1 MNKSLRVLAIALA
14 VMFFLLLANVTAGY
28 MLRSDALKSD
38 LRNSRVRDEQFGS
51 HRGDIL
57 AGNAPIAGNNY
68 TGVRPFLNERTYAN
82 GELYAPVTGYFSY
95 NYGAAGLES
104 SHNDLLIGESDQQF
118 VGRVID
124 TLSGRTQQGGNVVTT
139 IDPAAQQAAWD
150 ALAGQEGAIVAM
162 DYTTGEI
169 KAMVSTPSYNPARLS
184 STDLDA
190 AASAWDE
197 LNADPNQPMKNRAS
211 KEIYPPGSTFKLVVS
226 AAALADGYTPDQMID
241 TPARLQLPQTNHEL
255 PNASNCGDG
264 QQTLDFALSMSC
276 NTSFANIG
284 MALGEEKIAEQAK
297 KFGFGTALGKD
308 FESTPS
314 VYPSG
319 MSQASLAMSAIG
331 QYDVRATP
339 LQMTV
344 VAGAIAN
351 DGKVMQPYLVAEE
364 RDSNQKLLSKTKPT
378 EFGRA
383 MSAENAKTLQRMM
396 QHVVS
401 NGLGKP
407 AQMEGTVAGGKT
419 GTAENEPGHL
429 SSWYSGYMEQ
439 NHIAISVFVRN
450 ARGGESIPMAK
461 QVLEAM
467 R

>member
-1 MNKSLRVLAIALA
+1 M
-14 VMFFLLLANVTAGY
+14 
-28 MLRSDALKSD
+28 
-38 LRNSRVRDEQFGS
+38 
-51 HRGDIL
+51 
-57 AGNAPIAGNNY
+57 
-68 TGVRPFLNERTYAN
+68 
-82 GELYAPVTGYFSY
+82 
-95 NYGAAGLES
+95 
-104 SHNDLLIGESDQQF
+104 
-118 VGRVID
+118 ID

-226 AAALADGYTPDQMID
+226 AAALANGYTPDQMID

-284 MALGEEKIAEQAK
+284 MAIGEEKIAEQAK

-319 MSQASLAMSAIG
+319 MSQPRL
-331 QYDVRATP
+331 P
-339 LQMTV
+339 
-344 VAGAIAN
+344 
-351 DGKVMQPYLVAEE
+351 
-364 RDSNQKLLSKTKPT
+364 
-378 EFGRA
+378 
-383 MSAENAKTLQRMM
+383 
-396 QHVVS
+396 
-401 NGLGKP
+401 
-407 AQMEGTVAGGKT
+407 
-419 GTAENEPGHL
+419 
-429 SSWYSGYMEQ
+429 
-439 NHIAISVFVRN
+439 
-450 ARGGESIPMAK
+450 
-461 QVLEAM
+461 
-467 R
+467 